1 MVQHFGGHMYR
12 LKEIPTHVMSDA
24 KKDYNYVSRKRGKDT
39 SYRLSNVKGL
49 LSFAKE
55 NGYNTETFK
64 TKFLRKHAM
73 STLDVPG
80 EGTIK
85 DEANNDVYIV
95 GWKLIDLE
103 SPTEELE

>member
-1 MVQHFGGHMYR
+1 
-12 LKEIPTHVMSDA
+12 MSDA
-24 KKDYNYVSRKRGKDT
+24 KKDYSYVSRKRGKDT
-39 SYRLSNVKGL
+39 VYKIANAKGL
-49 LSFAKE
+49 LDFAKE

-73 STLDVPG
+73 STLDVAG

-95 GWKLIDLE
+95 GWRLVDME
-103 SPTEELE
+103 SAIEETE

>member
-1 MVQHFGGHMYR
+1 MYR

-103 SPTEELE
+103 SPAEELE